1 MKCIIVEDDNLS
13 ATLLQS
19 LLESNY
25 SIELSGIFSTVNDAK
40 NHLKKEKIDL
50 IFLDVQL
57 PDESGFELIRNSE
70 NPPLF
75 IIISSFKQF
84 GPEAFE
90 FEAVDSFNFLRL
102 KFNPETGN
110 SMVTGTSSANAV
122 EIPLQ
127 ATPKPPLIIG
137 GYSQP
142 NIKTP
147 EPFITYQPL
156 KIYA

>member
-70 NPPLF
+70 N
-75 IIISSFKQF
+75 Q
-84 GPEAFE
+84 
-90 FEAVDSFNFLRL
+90 
-102 KFNPETGN
+102 
-110 SMVTGTSSANAV
+110 
-122 EIPLQ
+122 
-127 ATPKPPLIIG
+127 IG
-137 GYSQP
+137 R
-142 NIKTP
+142 
-147 EPFITYQPL
+147 
-156 KIYA
+156 AHV